1 MNFSNFPST
10 FIRNVFRSKKNWERY
25 DQKCISVFMQNTPHS
40 CQIVMNIEF
49 SRNTLKYPQISN
61 FMKIRLVGAEFF
73 HTDIRTDR
81 QT

>member
-1 MNFSNFPST
+1 
-10 FIRNVFRSKKNWERY
+10 
-25 DQKCISVFMQNTPHS
+25 MQNTPHS